1 MWPLWLVT
9 AATALIVWKTRIHLL
24 WLLAGGAL
32 LGWFGYV

>member
-1 MWPLWLVT
+1 
-9 AATALIVWKTRIHLL
+9 VWKTRIHLL